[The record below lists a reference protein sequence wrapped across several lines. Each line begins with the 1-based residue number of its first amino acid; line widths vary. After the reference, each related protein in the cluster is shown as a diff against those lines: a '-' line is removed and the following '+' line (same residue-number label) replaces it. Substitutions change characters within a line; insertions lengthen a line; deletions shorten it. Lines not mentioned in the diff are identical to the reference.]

1 MDKTEIIVA
10 ALLVL
15 GMGIMFILRDKG
27 DGKDQ

>member
-1 MDKTEIIVA
+1 MDKTEIIIA

-27 DGKDQ
+27 NGKDQ